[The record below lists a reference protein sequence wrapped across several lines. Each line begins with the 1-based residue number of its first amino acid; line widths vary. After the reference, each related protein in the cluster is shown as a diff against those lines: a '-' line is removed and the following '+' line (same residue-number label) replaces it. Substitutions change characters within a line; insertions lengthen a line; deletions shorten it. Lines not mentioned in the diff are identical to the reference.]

1 MSLLRLVFIVLLPI
15 LLACSD
21 DRDLPPEYR
30 RLEVPWERLDAPES
44 GERGRDLFLVNC
56 ALCHGERADGRGLRR
71 NLSSP
76 AANFTSPLWAETIS
90 PRRAFFVIREGRRG
104 TPMPAFKVLSE
115 KETWELVGYVMGVA
129 KKGA

>member
-1 MSLLRLVFIVLLPI
+1 MNLLRLAFIALLLV
-15 LLACSD
+15 LLACS

-30 RLEVPWERLDAPES
+30 RLEVPMGRLDS
-44 GERGRDLFLVNC
+44 TVSRQRGRDLFLVNC

-76 AANFTSPLWAETIS
+76 AASFANPLWVETIS

-104 TPMPAFKVLSE
+104 TPMPAFKVLTE
-115 KETWELVGYVMGVA
+115 EEIWDLVAYVMGVA
-129 KKGA
+129 TEGT